1 MIVVS
6 TCTKASTFKTA
17 KVKGTQGGRV
27 GFWVHDRRGDER
39 KKVQRFVEG
48 FNLINSSLL
57 AWIKALTGLW
67 DLLITIAFPT
77 DE

>member
-1 MIVVS
+1 MIVAS

-27 GFWVHDRRGDER
+27 VHDRRGDER